1 MPIYIY
7 RNCLTFDVCV
17 VLVKMFKARIYWVCY
32 YIYCKCYVCMYELY
46 VITEYLY
53 PLLTILSHFAFVT
66 GCQIVHTTWM
76 LKGKDHRLLKIA
88 HTTWSHLHTRTL
100 VHAWHTG
107 THIQIITH
115 SQTCTHARTPTHT
128 RTHVLFK
135 PCICRK
141 HNYVLN
147 CVSKVY
153 MLIYFYILFCCVC
166 LYYSQISFLY

>member
-1 MPIYIY
+1 M
-7 RNCLTFDVCV
+7 LTCQ
-17 VLVKMFKARIYWVCY
+17 AIRIYWVCY

-115 SQTCTHARTPTHT
+115 SQTCTHARTPTHN

-153 MLIYFYILFCCVC
+153 MLIFVY
-166 LYYSQISFLY
+166 SFLLCVFVLFTNIISLLNCLSILLHVKCS